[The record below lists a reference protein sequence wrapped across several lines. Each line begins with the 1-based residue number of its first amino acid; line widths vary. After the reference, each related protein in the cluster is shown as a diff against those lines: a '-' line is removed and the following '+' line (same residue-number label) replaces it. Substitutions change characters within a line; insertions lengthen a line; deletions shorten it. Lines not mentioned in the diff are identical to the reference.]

1 MPTHKSAKKRM
12 RQSAKR
18 EKHNKQYRTRLRT
31 FVNKFQSALQE
42 GDVDAAEELLPEVE
56 SAYDRAA
63 SKNVIPKERASRKIG
78 RLKSDLHAAKQSA

>member
-18 EKHNKQYRTRLRT
+18 HEHNKKYRTRLRT
-31 FVNKFQSALQE
+31 FVNQFRKAVEQGEF
-42 GDVDAAEELLPEVE
+42 DDAEEILRDVE

-78 RLKSDLHAAKQSA
+78 RLKSDLHEARQAS

>member
-18 EKHNKQYRTRLRT
+18 NEHNKKYRTRLRT
-31 FVNKFQSALQE
+31 YVNKFEQAIEAGELDE
-42 GDVDAAEELLPEVE
+42 AEEILRDVE

-78 RLKSDLHAAKQSA
+78 RLKSDLHKARQS